1 MHIVSA
7 KFFADGKVETMVKIA
22 PSLLSCDFL
31 RMGEEIDEIE
41 RAGAEYLH
49 LDVMDGVFVPNF
61 SFGFPIISAAKK
73 RSKMVFDAHLM
84 IARPELYA
92 ERMIDAGADIVC
104 AHLEALKDPVAFCKL
119 VRAKGAKAGLGLR
132 PRTPASALFPFL
144 PYVDLVLEMT
154 VEPGFGGQKLIPE
167 TLGKITEL
175 RREIDRQGLAV
186 EVEADGGINAETAAA
201 VRDAGADIL
210 VAGSAVFKGT
220 DKAANIRA
228 LRG

>member
-1 MHIVSA
+1 
-7 KFFADGKVETMVKIA
+7 MVKIA

-31 RMGEEIDEIE
+31 RMGEELDEIE

-104 AHLEALKDPVAFCKL
+104 AHLEALKDPVAFCKS
-119 VRAKGAKAGLGLR
+119 VREKGAKAGLALR

-167 TLGKITEL
+167 TLSKITEL
-175 RREIDRQGLAV
+175 RREIDRLGLSV

-201 VRDAGADIL
+201 VREAGADIL
-210 VAGSAVFKGT
+210 VAGSAVFKGS
-220 DKAANIRA
+220 DKAANINA

>member
-1 MHIVSA
+1 MQFMSA
-7 KFFADGKVETMVKIA
+7 EFPTDGKVKDMVKIA

-31 RMGEEIDEIE
+31 KMGEEIAEIE

-61 SFGFPIISAAKK
+61 SFGFPIIAAAKK
-73 RSKMVFDAHLM
+73 QSKMVFDAHLM

-104 AHLEALKDPVAFCKL
+104 AHLEAVKDPVAFCKL
-119 VRAKGAKAGLGLR
+119 VHDKGAKAGLGLR
-132 PRTPASALFPFL
+132 PRTPAGALFPYL

-167 TLGKITEL
+167 TLSKIAEL
-175 RREIDRQGLAV
+175 RREIDRLGLPV
-186 EVEADGGINAETAAA
+186 ELEADGGINAETAAA
-201 VRDAGADIL
+201 VREAGADIL
-210 VAGSAVFKGT
+210 VAGSSVFRGS